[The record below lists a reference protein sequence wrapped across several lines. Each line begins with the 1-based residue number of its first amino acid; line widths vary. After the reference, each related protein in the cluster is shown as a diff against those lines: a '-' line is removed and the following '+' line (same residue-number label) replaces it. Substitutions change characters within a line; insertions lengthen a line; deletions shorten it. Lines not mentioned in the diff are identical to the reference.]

1 MSCCAVFF
9 LRRLSRSDK
18 IPSDGFRLLP
28 NRGENVAV
36 RYYLEEYDPSPF
48 MQVVTAG
55 AEKITPDEPQHPAVP
70 KIRRGDIVSV
80 YMIRKNER
88 IVFDV
93 PKEHVARNVALYVDF
108 RYEPTDEKRGGSAA
122 IR

>member
-1 MSCCAVFF
+1 
-9 LRRLSRSDK
+9 
-18 IPSDGFRLLP
+18 
-28 NRGENVAV
+28 
-36 RYYLEEYDPSPF
+36 

-55 AEKITPDEPQHPAVP
+55 AEKIPPDEPQHSAAP

-80 YMIRKNER
+80 YTIRKNER

-93 PKEHVARNVALYVDF
+93 PKEHVARNVALNVDF
-108 RYEPTDEKRGGSAA
+108 RYEPTAEKRGGSAA

>member
-1 MSCCAVFF
+1 MWCCAVFF

-48 MQVVTAG
+48 MQVV
-55 AEKITPDEPQHPAVP
+55 
-70 KIRRGDIVSV
+70 
-80 YMIRKNER
+80 
-88 IVFDV
+88 
-93 PKEHVARNVALYVDF
+93 KEHVARNVALYVDF